1 MTTSRTQLTVTLATN
16 QKAALYI
23 RQAGVHQTRLGN
35 DLRKLYTELLLT
47 FAHEMG
53 WPDDLIIIVNDSDI
67 PASAPLEKREG
78 LQQLIR
84 AIEQD
89 EVKAVLLN
97 IEHSLYR
104 NATLVAI
111 AIFMEQCKRHG
122 VCVATPELVYDVS
135 NPMHERLFRLSLESQ
150 TFFIYARTNG

>member
-16 QKAALYI
+16 QKASLYI

-53 WPDDLIIIVNDSDI
+53 WADDLIIIFNDSDI

-78 LQQLIR
+78 LQQLIQ

-89 EVKAVLLN
+89 EVKTVLLN
-97 IEHSLYR
+97 TEHSL
-104 NATLVAI
+104 
-111 AIFMEQCKRHG
+111 
-122 VCVATPELVYDVS
+122 
-135 NPMHERLFRLSLESQ
+135 
-150 TFFIYARTNG
+150 